1 MSCGNLQRRQKMK
14 HLIIPD
20 TQCKPGGKVEHL
32 RWAGQYAAEKK
43 PDVIVHLGDHWDM
56 PSLSTYD
63 TGKKSFEGRRYT
75 KDIYAGID
83 AMKVL
88 LDPIRTEQER
98 LRRHKKKQWNPRM
111 IFLLG
116 NHEYRIERAIESDAK
131 LEGLIGFDDLQL
143 DDMGWEVYDFLETAV
158 IDGICYSHY
167 FVSGVMGRPVT
178 NAKLLIQK
186 KMMSCVMGHVQDRD
200 IAYGRRADGKS
211 VTGLFAGIYYQHD
224 EEYLNPQTNGS
235 WAGLW
240 MLNEVNDGSFDELPV
255 SINYLRSKYGE
266 GQHKSESLQEREYR
280 SDRVY
285 SRPEV

>member
-1 MSCGNLQRRQKMK
+1 MK

-20 TQCKPGGKVEHL
+20 TQCKPDGRTEHL
-32 RWAGQYAAEKK
+32 RWAGQYAADKK
-43 PDVIVHLGDHWDM
+43 PEVIVHLGDHWDM

-83 AMKVL
+83 AMEVFL
-88 LDPIRTEQER
+88 QPIRMEQER
-98 LRRHKKKQWNPRM
+98 LRKNKKKQWNPRM

-116 NHEYRIERAIESDAK
+116 NHEYRIERAIEADPK
-131 LEGLIGFDDLQL
+131 LEGLIGYMDLQL

-200 IAYGRRADGKS
+200 IAYGRRADGKN
-211 VTGLFAGIYYQHD
+211 VTGLFAGIYYLHD
-224 EEYLNPQTNGS
+224 EDYLNPQTNGS

-240 MLNEVNDGSFDELPV
+240 MLNEVDDGSFDELPV

-266 GQHKSESLQEREYR
+266 GQHQSQSLQTREYR

-285 SRPEV
+285 T